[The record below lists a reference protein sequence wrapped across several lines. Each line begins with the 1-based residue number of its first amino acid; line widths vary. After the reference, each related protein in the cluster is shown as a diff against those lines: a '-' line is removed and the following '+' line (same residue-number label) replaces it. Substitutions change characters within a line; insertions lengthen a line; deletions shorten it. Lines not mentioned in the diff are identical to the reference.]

1 MVVVRNLSVT
11 ITENSYSIDKTMTQK
26 EIRHKLNDL
35 FFMVEQLESGMGF
48 LPLIVDP
55 NQEEWVTNIE
65 GQVVLIKV
73 EINSLMRQLQ
83 L

>member
-1 MVVVRNLSVT
+1 
-11 ITENSYSIDKTMTQK
+11 MTQK
-26 EIRHKLNDL
+26 EIRNKLNDL
-35 FFMVEQLESGMGF
+35 FVMVEQLESGMGF

-73 EINSLMRQLQ
+73 EINSLMRQLEV
-83 L
+83 